1 MFIYLF
7 ATVFLRTTGSLNA
20 NSSTGKK
27 EKKKGDRMGL
37 PVEWHVFEFEY
48 KKGALAVWVGNM

>member
-1 MFIYLF
+1 MQIQ
-7 ATVFLRTTGSLNA
+7 VKR
-20 NSSTGKK
+20 
-27 EKKKGDRMGL
+27 KKKGGRMGL